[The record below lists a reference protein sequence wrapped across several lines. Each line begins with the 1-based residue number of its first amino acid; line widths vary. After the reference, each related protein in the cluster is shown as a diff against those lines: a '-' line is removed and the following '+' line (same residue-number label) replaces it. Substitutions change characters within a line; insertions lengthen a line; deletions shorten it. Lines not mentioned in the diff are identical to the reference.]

1 MDNFQ
6 NIFEEMLTKAAKD
19 ADNDLSQD
27 ELRSYLDSSASDFIH
42 ETVPKIADDIVSS
55 LKERSE
61 EQLKLVRDYADGFV
75 NRNTERWKNG
85 FDALELLLIVCSEVG
100 EEFNS
105 NYKKRAVQEQNIQ
118 FDLVVRLHARAC
130 HISSEILWLLKGG
143 FADGA
148 HARWRALHEV
158 VVTALFLL
166 KNENELSIRYCDH
179 EAVESYKAMEQYEKY
194 KSRLSIKG
202 FSEEELTRCK
212 TARNKAINKHGQDFK
227 SSYGWAA
234 DALGNKRPNFSHLEE
249 AVKLDHFRPYY
260 KWASQNIHAN
270 VHGIKSK
277 LGLAEAREEV
287 LLVGA
292 SNSGMTD
299 PADLTALSLSQI
311 TVGLLTIYSNT
322 DSLITQYVIKKLS
335 ADIGELFLEI
345 HCKESPSSETF
356 YSI

>member
-1 MDNFQ
+1 MDTFQ

-19 ADNDLSQD
+19 AYNDLSED
-27 ELRSYLDSSASDFIH
+27 ELKSYLDSSASDFIH

-61 EQLKLVRDYADGFV
+61 EQLKLVRDYGDGFV

-100 EEFNS
+100 EEFNNTHRES
-105 NYKKRAVQEQNIQ
+105 AVQEQNVQ

-158 VVTALFLL
+158 AVTALFLL
-166 KNENELSIRYCDH
+166 NHGNGLSIRYREH
-179 EAVESYKAMEQYEKY
+179 EVIESYKAMKQYNKY
-194 KSRLSIKG
+194 RSRLNIKE
-202 FSEEELTRCK
+202 FSEKELVECK
-212 TARNKAINKHGQDFK
+212 AACDEVINKYGQSFEGN
-227 SSYGWAA
+227 YGWAA
-234 DALGNKRPNFSHLEE
+234 EALNNKRPNFFDLEE

-287 LLVGA
+287 LLAGA

-299 PADLTALSLSQI
+299 PADLTALSLTQI

-345 HCKESPSSETF
+345 HCKESPPSEAL
-356 YSI
+356 YNI